1 MSIKIDGPVMVV
13 PVEVAE
19 TEGTPGIE
27 SVFVFIGLLVAI
39 GLYLRFG

>member
-1 MSIKIDGPVMVV
+1 MSIKLDGPVMVV

-19 TEGTPGIE
+19 AEGTPGIE
-27 SVFVFIGLLVAI
+27 AVWVFIGLLVAI